1 MVGPPAAVAAVRVAV
16 RAVLRELPAGSL
28 VLVACSGGP
37 DSAALA
43 AATAFEA
50 SRAGLR
56 AGLVTIDHG
65 LQPGSA
71 SRAADVA
78 AWGTKLGF
86 EPSEAVPVEVGTG
99 GGPEAAA
106 RYARYAALDA
116 AAVRHGAAAVLLGHT
131 ADDQAETVLLGL
143 ARGSGARSAAGMAP
157 VRGVYRRP
165 LLELSRATTHAACAD
180 EALPT
185 WHDPHNVDPAYARS
199 RVRAVLPALEEAA
212 GGGLMAGL
220 ARSAALLRADA
231 DLLDELAAELLA
243 RAMVPAEDPRA
254 PGQADAVRADA
265 AAPAAERGLDVRV
278 LADAHP
284 ALRGR
289 VLRRWAIE
297 QGAPA
302 GTLASTHVD
311 ALDALVI
318 RWRGQ
323 GAVHLPL
330 GIEVVRTNGI
340 LVARRFVPR

>member
-1 MVGPPAAVAAVRVAV
+1 MAGPPAAVAAVRVAV
-16 RAVLRELPAGSL
+16 RAVLRDLPNGSL

-37 DSAALA
+37 DSTALA

-50 SRAGLR
+50 PRAGLR

-65 LQPGSA
+65 LQDGSA
-71 SRAADVA
+71 ERAADVV
-78 AWGTKLGF
+78 AWGAELGF
-86 EPSEAVPVEVGTG
+86 EPCEAVRVEVGAR

-106 RYARYAALDA
+106 RYARYAGLDA
-116 AAVRHGAAAVLLGHT
+116 AAARHGAAAVLLGHT
-131 ADDQAETVLLGL
+131 ANDQAETVLLGL

-157 VRGVYRRP
+157 ARGVYRRP
-165 LLELSRATTHAACAD
+165 LLELPRATTHAACAD
-180 EALPT
+180 EALPI
-185 WHDPHNVDPAYARS
+185 WHDPHNVDPGYTRS

-231 DLLDELAAELLA
+231 DLLDDLAAELL
-243 RAMVPAEDPRA
+243 
-254 PGQADAVRADA
+254 
-265 AAPAAERGLDVRV
+265 VRV
-278 LADAHP
+278 TVPDPAVPDGDFLAARRHRTLDTRTLADAHP

-302 GTLASTHVD
+302 GTLAWTHVD
-311 ALDALVI
+311 ALDALVT

-323 GAVHLPL
+323 GAVHLPE
-330 GIEVVRTNGI
+330 GIEVVRANGI
-340 LVARRFVPR
+340 LVARHVARRFVPR